1 MEFHHFDLVYTK
13 VDCAWG
19 YGLNNLINLLINLLI
34 LLTFSYVRSIS
45 TIA

>member
-19 YGLNNLINLLINLLI
+19 YGLNSLINEFINILI
-34 LLTFSYVRSIS
+34 Y
-45 TIA
+45 